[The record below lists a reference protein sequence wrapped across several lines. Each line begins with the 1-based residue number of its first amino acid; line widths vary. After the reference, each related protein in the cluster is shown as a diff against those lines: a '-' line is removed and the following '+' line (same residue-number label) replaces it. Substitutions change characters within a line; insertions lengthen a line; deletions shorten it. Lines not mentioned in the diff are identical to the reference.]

1 MSGTPCPIAVRPV
14 DVARPLVSLTGLARY
29 ARVWLI
35 VSRGEELIGSVEI
48 DTNGADTI
56 SAERIRD
63 AVAGRLGEQIYRQQ
77 LAAQLVGKAPA
88 VASPRMA
95 ASIVIPSCDREA
107 DLRRCLESL
116 TGQRTRHE
124 LEIIVVDNRPRTGT
138 ARRVAGGFDGVR
150 VIDEPRPGLSFARNA
165 GILAAAGEIVVATDD
180 DVVADAGW
188 IDALLEPFARPDVAC
203 VTGQVLPLEL
213 ESESQCLFEA
223 YGGLGRGFERREFDR
238 AWFDGFRSAV
248 PTWVI
253 GATANAAFRASIFR
267 DPAIGLLDEALGA
280 GTATG
285 CSEDTD
291 LFYRILR
298 SGRTIVYNPHAF
310 VHHRHRDSVAAGRDQ
325 IYAYS
330 KGHVAYHLA
339 TLMRYGDK
347 RALVRLLYSLPKAHA
362 ERVLSRLLG
371 RSEYPVSLILLEIA
385 GNLAGPLALWRARRR
400 VRALGQTIP
409 EHWNAVPVEGPIAE
423 DPKAES
429 VVAPV
434 PGVARRD
441 GRELQPPA

>member
-1 MSGTPCPIAVRPV
+1 V
-14 DVARPLVSLTGLARY
+14 DVSRPLAPLTGLARY
-29 ARVWLI
+29 ARVLLI
-35 VSRGEELIGSVEI
+35 VGRGPELIGSVDI
-48 DTNGADTI
+48 DTSGADAV
-56 SAERIRD
+56 SVERLRD
-63 AVAGRLGEQIYRQQ
+63 AVAGKLGEGIYRQQ
-77 LAAQLVGKAPA
+77 LAAHLTGKTPA
-88 VASPRMA
+88 AASVPLT

-107 DLRRCLESL
+107 DLRRCLDSL
-116 TGQRTRHE
+116 AVQRTRHA
-124 LEIIVVDNRPRTGT
+124 LEIVVVDNRPRIGT
-138 ARRVAGGFDGVR
+138 ARRVAEPYTGVR

-165 GILAAAGEIVVATDD
+165 GILAATGEIVVATDD
-180 DVVADAGW
+180 DVVADEGW
-188 IDALLEPFARPDVAC
+188 IEALLEPFERPDVAC

-213 ESESQCLFEA
+213 ESEAQCLFEA
-223 YGGLGRGFERREFDR
+223 YGGLGRGFERREYDR

-285 CSEDTD
+285 CSEDTE
-291 LFYRILR
+291 LFYRILK

-310 VHHRHRDSVAAGRDQ
+310 VHHRHRDSAAAGRDQ

-339 TLMRYGDK
+339 TLLRHGDT
-347 RALVRLLYSLPKAHA
+347 RALVRLVYSLPKAHA

-371 RSEYPVSLILLEIA
+371 RSEYPLSLILLEIA

-409 EHWNAVPVEGPIAE
+409 EHPHAVPVESPIAE
-423 DPKAES
+423 DPPSES

-434 PGVARRD
+434 PGVA
-441 GRELQPPA
+441 GREGRKLQPPA